1 VTDLSLRPPAFA
13 GQFYPADADQLRRE
27 VEGYLDAA
35 SLPDGV
41 DDVRA
46 VVAPH
51 AGYVYSGKT
60 AGYAFKALR
69 QLPDREWTVFLLGP
83 AHRVPV
89 TGVALGAFSALRTP
103 LGEAPVAVERVEEM
117 LAETSFYTR
126 AARAHQPE
134 HCLEVEVPFLQV
146 SLRRFRLVPML
157 VGQARPK
164 EVAKDLRGRLQEDD
178 LIVVSSDLSHFH
190 TYDEAQQKDRGLLDA
205 LLAGD
210 EAGVRHGEAC
220 GRAPLTA
227 LMEIAEVEGWVPHL
241 LDYRNSGDTGGG
253 KSRVVGY
260 ASIAYTR

>member
-1 VTDLSLRPPAFA
+1 VTDLSVRPPAFA

-103 LGEAPVAVERVEEM
+103 LGDAPVADERVEEM

-164 EVAKDLRGRLQEDD
+164 EVAEDLRGRLQEDD

-227 LMEIAEVEGWVPHL
+227 LMEIAEMEGWEPHL